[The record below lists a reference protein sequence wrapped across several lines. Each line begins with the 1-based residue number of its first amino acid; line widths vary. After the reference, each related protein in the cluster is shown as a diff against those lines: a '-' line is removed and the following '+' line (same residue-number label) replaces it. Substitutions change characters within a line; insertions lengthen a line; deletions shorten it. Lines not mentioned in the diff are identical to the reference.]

1 MEARP
6 AQTGLTPLDTPCHAC
21 APRASTRPG
30 QQLCWGSHQAH
41 GQGLPVRVLRKLPKD
56 ILQGWR
62 AVGAPLGIQTELAPG
77 PRTAACEHMH
87 TGWPGQGAWVSGQ
100 GVSHITSPL
109 SPGTCRVL
117 PSSSGWHG
125 HGCQRTPLMPG
136 IPHLPPS
143 HLHIPL
149 IMELIGTGAEMGQV
163 TVSQLLLQ
171 GIQEATRSGPVWA
184 L

>member
-1 MEARP
+1 M
-6 AQTGLTPLDTPCHAC
+6 
-21 APRASTRPG
+21 
-30 QQLCWGSHQAH
+30 
-41 GQGLPVRVLRKLPKD
+41 
-56 ILQGWR
+56 
-62 AVGAPLGIQTELAPG
+62 GAPLGIQTELAPG

-87 TGWPGQGAWVSGQ
+87 TGWPGQGAWASGQ

-136 IPHLPPS
+136 VPHLPPC

-184 L
+184 SQESQCRLWWQSSPVLGSEVSLGLGWTESGFSLGLSPSSCSPRAQGPLKTQGWESAL